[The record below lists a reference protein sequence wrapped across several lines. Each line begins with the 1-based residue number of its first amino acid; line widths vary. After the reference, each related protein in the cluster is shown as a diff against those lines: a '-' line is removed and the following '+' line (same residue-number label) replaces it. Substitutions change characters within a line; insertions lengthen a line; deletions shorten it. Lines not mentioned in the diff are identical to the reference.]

1 MSVKQFWRDDDGVI
15 LPYVA
20 ITLVVIIGLSALGL
34 DGGRLM
40 SLQTQVQNSADALAL
55 ASFSSAPL
63 VDASEAPLL

>member
-1 MSVKQFWRDDDGVI
+1 MSVKQFWRDDDCVI

>member
-1 MSVKQFWRDDDGVI
+1 MFVKQFWRDDDGVI